1 MKPAIC
7 YALVKVRFYG
17 SRPGGFEI
25 LAVTT
30 LKKSGHVYGRE
41 LPSET
46 ASNRAPRDVVAICDT
61 LDDAEKA
68 LAAAQ
73 AVAAAKDGEIKAT
86 RAKLD
91 RLQGERREAMLD
103 AMRAFQ
109 SPKFETPRPVY

>member
-7 YALVKVRFYG
+7 YALVKTRFYG
-17 SRPGGFEI
+17 ARSGGFEI

-30 LKKSGHVYGRE
+30 MKKSGHVYGRE

-61 LDDAEKA
+61 QEEADKA
-68 LAAAQ
+68 LAAAL
-73 AVAAAKDGEIKAT
+73 AVAAAKDAEIKAT
-86 RAKLD
+86 RAKLQ
-91 RLQGERREAMLD
+91 RLEGERREAMLD

-109 SPKFETPRPVY
+109 SAKFDTPRPVY